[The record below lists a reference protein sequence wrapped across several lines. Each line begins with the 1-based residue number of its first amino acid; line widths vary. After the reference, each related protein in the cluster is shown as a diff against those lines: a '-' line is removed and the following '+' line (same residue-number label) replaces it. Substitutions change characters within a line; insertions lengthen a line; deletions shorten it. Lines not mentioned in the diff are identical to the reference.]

1 MATAGRINVSP
12 LPQFDPVSDPS
23 SLGQR
28 WTQWKRRFEIYI
40 LAVNVTNDA
49 QKRALLLYQ
58 AGAETQQLYDTLP
71 VAEGEAQDYATT
83 IAKLDAYFLPQ
94 KNVDFEI
101 FQFRQAKQH
110 VDETTDQYVTRLR
123 KLAAHCEFADLEKE
137 LKATIIQN
145 CVSKSLRRFALREE
159 KLTLE
164 NLLSKARAL
173 EASEAQA
180 KDIEVSLEKSEA
192 KSVQF
197 VRKNT
202 SHKCYRCGFPWPH
215 KNKPC
220 PATEETCRQCGKTG
234 HFARVCKSSTQS
246 KSHTVSQTRQNKR
259 LVPKRTPLSRS
270 IRQVQEQEESHHET
284 DSSEDEY
291 LFICMNKA
299 DGKMPKVKVKIN
311 DIPLTM
317 IVDTGASLDIIDEVT
332 FHQLQQKTDIQLG
345 RASTKLFAYGS
356 DEQLPLL
363 GQFTTV
369 VETSRKL
376 TPACLHVVKGNFGSL
391 MSYKTASALD
401 LVRVEINTV
410 QKNDN
415 VLVTVDDL
423 EQKYPSLFRGIGK
436 LKNFEVK
443 LHIDKNVQP
452 VAQAA
457 RRIPF
462 HLCKRVAATLQDLE
476 SQGIIEPVSVGTST
490 PWVSPVVIIPK
501 NDDTVRL
508 CVDMRMPNRAIK
520 RERYPSPTVDDLIH
534 SLNGATV
541 FSKFDLRS
549 GYHQLVL
556 SEESRSITTFVT
568 HKGIMRYK
576 RLNFGT
582 SSACEI
588 FQHAISKQIA
598 DIDGVLNISDD
609 LVIFG
614 KTQADH
620 DRALHNVCKRFQ
632 EVGLTLNKDKCKM
645 NEHKITFFGYT
656 FSAQGI
662 SADPRKV
669 TAIHTAPPPE
679 SVKEIRS
686 FLGMAT
692 YCAKFIPHFS
702 DLSAPLRALIRKNSH
717 FSWTH
722 KEQQAFD
729 SIKQALTSE
738 TVIAYFD
745 KNKETELVT
754 DASPTGLSAILSQKT
769 PNKDDRKIISYVSRT
784 LSDVERRYSQTEKE
798 ALAIVWAIERLHIYL
813 YGAKFTLFT
822 DCKPIQM
829 ILCNPKSRP
838 PARIERWYLRLQ
850 PYDFDVI
857 YKNGNDNPSD
867 YMSRHIGNDTKKRN
881 ADKTSAEEYVNFL
894 AHHVIPKAMTMQE
907 IQDATLA
914 DRTLQMLIDII
925 EKNSWNKLNA
935 ISTTSKGVN
944 TDELKLFA
952 KIHNELTVNASKNI
966 VLRGSRLIVPQTL
979 RARAISIAHEGHQG
993 LVKTKQLIREKIWF
1007 PGIDKDVK
1015 HMIDNCVPCQAVTTA
1030 NKPAPLRMN
1039 ELPPAPWHT
1048 LHLDHCGPFPTGEY
1062 ILVVIDA
1069 YTRYPEI
1076 AIVKSTSAFTTI
1088 NHLNRI
1094 FATHGLPSRV
1104 KTDNGPPFNSKEFKD
1119 YMSESGIFFTPVTPL
1134 WPQAN
1139 AEAENFN
1146 KVLEKTIRT
1155 AQIEGKDWK
1164 RELYRFLLNY
1174 RATPHTTTKH
1184 SPAKLLFNREIR
1196 TKLPSRVDGNRC
1208 PIDAEIR
1215 ENDKKEKRKMKE
1227 NADTKSGAKERDI
1240 QIGDLVL
1247 IRQKRRNKFSSNFD
1261 PKPYRVVKVK
1271 GTTITALRN
1280 GHYVTRNISFYKRI
1294 PRNDSSGDNSGD
1306 VGESIED
1313 DLNEDSFVDQPQNVQ
1328 ENELQVR
1335 YPRRNRQ
1342 RTLRFGQNIY
1352 DC

>member
-1 MATAGRINVSP
+1 MATAGRIDVSP

-28 WTQWKRRFEIYI
+28 WTQWKRRFETYI

-58 AGAETQQLYDTLP
+58 AGAETQELYDTLP
-71 VAEGEAQDYATT
+71 VDEGEAQDYATT
-83 IAKLDAYFLPQ
+83 IAKLDAYFLPK

-101 FQFRQAKQH
+101 FQFRQAQQH

-123 KLAAHCEFADLEKE
+123 KLAAHCEFGDLEKE

-145 CVSKSLRRFALREE
+145 CLSKSLRRFALRED

-180 KDIEVSLEKSEA
+180 RDIEVSLAKSES
-192 KSVQF
+192 KSVQ
-197 VRKNT
+197 VVTKRT
-202 SHKCYRCGFPWPH
+202 SQKCYRCGFSWPH
-215 KNKPC
+215 KTKPC
-220 PATEETCRQCGKTG
+220 PATDEICRQCGKTG
-234 HFARVCKSSTQS
+234 HFAKVCKGRPTSQ
-246 KSHTVSQTRQNKR
+246 SHTVPQPRQHKCQF
-259 LVPKRTPLSRS
+259 PKRTHPSTS
-270 IRQVQEQEESHHET
+270 IRQIQKQEESHQQT
-284 DSSEDEY
+284 DSSEEEY
-291 LFICMNKA
+291 IFTCEKMA
-299 DGKMPKVKVKIN
+299 DSKMPKVTVKIN
-311 DIPLTM
+311 DIPITM
-317 IVDTGASLDIIDEVT
+317 IIDTGASLDIIDEVT
-332 FHQLQQKTDIQLG
+332 FHKLEQKARIQLG
-345 RASTKLFAYGS
+345 RTSTKLFAYGS
-356 DEQLPLL
+356 HEQLPLL
-363 GQFTTV
+363 GKFTTV

-376 TPACLHVVKGNFGSL
+376 TPACLHVVKGNSGSL
-391 MSYKTASALD
+391 LSYKTASALD
-401 LVRVEINTV
+401 LIRVEINTV

-423 EQKYPSLFRGIGK
+423 EQKYPSLFCGIGK

-443 LHIDKNVQP
+443 LHIDENVQP

-462 HLCKRVAATLQDLE
+462 HLRKKVSAALRDLE
-476 SQGIIEPVSVGTST
+476 QQGIIEQVSVGTST

-501 NDDTVRL
+501 PDGTVRL
-508 CVDMRMPNRAIK
+508 CVDMRMPNCAIK
-520 RERYPSPTVDDLIH
+520 RERYPSPTVDDLITA
-534 SLNGATV
+534 LNGATV

-556 SEESRSITTFVT
+556 SEESRPITPFVT
-568 HKGIMRYK
+568 HKGLMRYK

-582 SSACEI
+582 SSASEI

-598 DIDGVLNISDD
+598 DIEGVLNISDD
-609 LVIFG
+609 VVIFG
-614 KTQADH
+614 KTQAEH
-620 DRALHNVCKRFQ
+620 DRALHDVCARFQ
-632 EVGLTLNKDKCKM
+632 EVGLTLNKAKCKL
-645 NEHKITFFGYT
+645 NEPKITFFGYC

-669 TAIHTAPPPE
+669 EAIHTAPPPE
-679 SVKEIRS
+679 SVKDVRS

-692 YCAKFIPHFS
+692 YCAKFIPQFS
-702 DLSAPLRALIRKNSH
+702 DLSAPLRALTRKNSH
-717 FSWTH
+717 FSWTSQTQ
-722 KEQQAFD
+722 ESFD
-729 SIKQALTSE
+729 KIKQALTSD

-745 KNKETELVT
+745 KTKETELFT

-769 PNKDDRKIISYVSRT
+769 PNTDDRKIVSYVSRA

-822 DCKPIQM
+822 DCKPLQL
-829 ILCNPKSRP
+829 ILCNPRSKP

-850 PYDFDVI
+850 GYDFNVI
-857 YKNGNDNPSD
+857 YKCGNENPSD
-867 YMSRHIGNDTKKRN
+867 FLSRHIRSESPTKN
-881 ADKTSAEEYVNFL
+881 STHHNVEEYVNFL
-894 AHHVIPKAMTMQE
+894 ANHAIPKALTVEE
-907 IQDATLA
+907 IQDATLE
-914 DRTLQMLIDII
+914 DKTLQMLIDII
-925 EKNSWNKLNA
+925 ETNSWHKLNA
-935 ISTTSKGVN
+935 ISTASNGFN
-944 TDELKLFA
+944 TDDLKSFA
-952 KIHNELTVNASKNI
+952 KVREELTVNERKNI
-966 VLRGSRLIVPQTL
+966 ILRGSRLIVPQSL
-979 RARAISIAHEGHQG
+979 RSRVISIAHEGHQG

-1015 HMIDNCVPCQAVTTA
+1015 NMIDNCLPCQAVGNA

-1048 LHLDHCGPFPTGEY
+1048 LHLDHCGPFPSGEY

-1069 YTRYPEI
+1069 YTRFPEI
-1076 AIVKSTSAFTTI
+1076 AIVTSTSAFTTI
-1088 NHLNRI
+1088 NHLRRI

-1104 KTDNGPPFNSKEFKD
+1104 KTDNGPPFNSKELRD
-1119 YMSESGIFFTPVTPL
+1119 YMNENGISFTPITPL

-1146 KVLEKTIRT
+1146 KVLEKAIRT
-1155 AQIEGKDWK
+1155 AQIEGRDWK

-1174 RATPHTTTKH
+1174 RATPHITTKH

-1196 TKLPSRVDGNRC
+1196 TKLPSRIDENKC
-1208 PIDAEIR
+1208 PIDTEIR
-1215 ENDKKEKRKMKE
+1215 ENDEKAKEKMKK
-1227 NADTKSGAKERDI
+1227 NADKKSGAKERDI
-1240 QIGDLVL
+1240 QIGDFVL

-1294 PRNDSSGDNSGD
+1294 PKNDKMGDIA
-1306 VGESIED
+1306 ESLED
-1313 DLNEDSFVDQPQNVQ
+1313 GLEEDSFVNQPQTMQ

-1342 RTLRFGQNIY
+1342 RTQRFGQNIY

>member
-23 SLGQR
+23 SLGQP

-71 VAEGEAQDYATT
+71 VAEGEAHDYATT

-192 KSVQF
+192 NSVQF

-202 SHKCYRCGFPWPH
+202 SHKCYRCGFSWPH

-270 IRQVQEQEESHHET
+270 ICQVQEQEESHHET
-284 DSSEDEY
+284 DISEDEY

-311 DIPLTM
+311 DILITM

-369 VETSRKL
+369 VETSRKF

-443 LHIDKNVQP
+443 LHIDENVQP

-462 HLCKRVAATLQDLE
+462 HLRKRVAATLRDLE
-476 SQGIIEPVSVGTST
+476 SQGIIEPVLVGTSK

-534 SLNGATV
+534 ALNGATV

-588 FQHAISKQIA
+588 FQHAISKQIT

-614 KTQADH
+614 KTQADN

-662 SADPRKV
+662 SADPRKI

-717 FSWTH
+717 FSWTQ

-745 KNKETELVT
+745 KKKETELFT

-784 LSDVERRYSQTEKE
+784 LSDVERRYSQSEKE

-952 KIHNELTVNASKNI
+952 KIRNELTVNASKNI
-966 VLRGSRLIVPQTL
+966 MLRGSRLIVPQTL
-979 RARAISIAHEGHQG
+979 RARAISIAHEGHEG
-993 LVKTKQLIREKIWF
+993 LVKTKQLIREKSGF
-1007 PGIDKDVK
+1007 P
-1015 HMIDNCVPCQAVTTA
+1015 
-1030 NKPAPLRMN
+1030 
-1039 ELPPAPWHT
+1039 
-1048 LHLDHCGPFPTGEY
+1048 
-1062 ILVVIDA
+1062 
-1069 YTRYPEI
+1069 
-1076 AIVKSTSAFTTI
+1076 
-1088 NHLNRI
+1088 
-1094 FATHGLPSRV
+1094 
-1104 KTDNGPPFNSKEFKD
+1104 
-1119 YMSESGIFFTPVTPL
+1119 
-1134 WPQAN
+1134 
-1139 AEAENFN
+1139 
-1146 KVLEKTIRT
+1146 
-1155 AQIEGKDWK
+1155 
-1164 RELYRFLLNY
+1164 
-1174 RATPHTTTKH
+1174 
-1184 SPAKLLFNREIR
+1184 
-1196 TKLPSRVDGNRC
+1196 
-1208 PIDAEIR
+1208 
-1215 ENDKKEKRKMKE
+1215 
-1227 NADTKSGAKERDI
+1227 
-1240 QIGDLVL
+1240 VL
-1247 IRQKRRNKFSSNFD
+1247 IKM
-1261 PKPYRVVKVK
+1261 
-1271 GTTITALRN
+1271 
-1280 GHYVTRNISFYKRI
+1280 
-1294 PRNDSSGDNSGD
+1294 
-1306 VGESIED
+1306 
-1313 DLNEDSFVDQPQNVQ
+1313 
-1328 ENELQVR
+1328 
-1335 YPRRNRQ
+1335 
-1342 RTLRFGQNIY
+1342 
-1352 DC
+1352 

>member
-202 SHKCYRCGFPWPH
+202 SQKCYRCGFSWPH

-220 PATEETCRQCGKTG
+220 PATEETCRQCGRTG
-234 HFARVCKSSTQS
+234 HFARVCKSRTQS
-246 KSHTVSQTRQNKR
+246 KSHTVSQPRQNKR
-259 LVPKRTPLSRS
+259 PVPKRTPLSSS
-270 IRQVQEQEESHHET
+270 IRQVQEQEENHHET
-284 DSSEDEY
+284 DSSEEEY
-291 LFICMNKA
+291 LFTCMNKA

-311 DIPLTM
+311 DIPITM

-363 GQFTTV
+363 GKFTTV

-423 EQKYPSLFRGIGK
+423 EQKYPLLCRGIGK

-443 LHIDKNVQP
+443 LHIDENVQP

-462 HLCKRVAATLQDLE
+462 HLRKRVAATLRDLE

-534 SLNGATV
+534 ALNGATV

-582 SSACEI
+582 SSASEI
-588 FQHAISKQIA
+588 FQHAISQQIA

-614 KTQADH
+614 KNQADH

-669 TAIHTAPPPE
+669 AAIHAAPPPE

-686 FLGMAT
+686 FLGMAR

-717 FSWTH
+717 FSWTQ
-722 KEQQAFD
+722 KAQQAFD

-745 KNKETELVT
+745 KNKETELFT

-829 ILCNPKSRP
+829 ILSNPNSRP

-850 PYDFDVI
+850 PYDLDVI
-857 YKNGNDNPSD
+857 YKNGNENPSD
-867 YMSRHIGNDTKKRN
+867 YLSRHIGNDTKKRN
-881 ADKTSAEEYVNFL
+881 ADKTPAEEYVNIL

-914 DRTLQMLIDII
+914 DKTLQMLIDII

-952 KIHNELTVNASKNI
+952 KIRDELTVNASKNI
-966 VLRGSRLIVPQTL
+966 ILRGSRLIVPQTL

-993 LVKTKQLIREKIWF
+993 LVKTKL
-1007 PGIDKDVK
+1007 
-1015 HMIDNCVPCQAVTTA
+1015 
-1030 NKPAPLRMN
+1030 
-1039 ELPPAPWHT
+1039 
-1048 LHLDHCGPFPTGEY
+1048 
-1062 ILVVIDA
+1062 
-1069 YTRYPEI
+1069 
-1076 AIVKSTSAFTTI
+1076 
-1088 NHLNRI
+1088 
-1094 FATHGLPSRV
+1094 
-1104 KTDNGPPFNSKEFKD
+1104 
-1119 YMSESGIFFTPVTPL
+1119 
-1134 WPQAN
+1134 
-1139 AEAENFN
+1139 
-1146 KVLEKTIRT
+1146 
-1155 AQIEGKDWK
+1155 
-1164 RELYRFLLNY
+1164 
-1174 RATPHTTTKH
+1174 
-1184 SPAKLLFNREIR
+1184 
-1196 TKLPSRVDGNRC
+1196 
-1208 PIDAEIR
+1208 
-1215 ENDKKEKRKMKE
+1215 
-1227 NADTKSGAKERDI
+1227 
-1240 QIGDLVL
+1240 
-1247 IRQKRRNKFSSNFD
+1247 
-1261 PKPYRVVKVK
+1261 
-1271 GTTITALRN
+1271 
-1280 GHYVTRNISFYKRI
+1280 
-1294 PRNDSSGDNSGD
+1294 
-1306 VGESIED
+1306 
-1313 DLNEDSFVDQPQNVQ
+1313 
-1328 ENELQVR
+1328 
-1335 YPRRNRQ
+1335 
-1342 RTLRFGQNIY
+1342 
-1352 DC
+1352 